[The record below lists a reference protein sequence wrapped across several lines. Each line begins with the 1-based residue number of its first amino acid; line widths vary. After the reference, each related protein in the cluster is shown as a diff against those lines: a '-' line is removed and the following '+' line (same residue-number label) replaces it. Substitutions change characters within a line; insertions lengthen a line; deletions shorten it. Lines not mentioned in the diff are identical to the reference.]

1 MIKEGELL
9 MQMNMNHYFEKLN
22 FSDGKKINV
31 SQRIDLKFSDTMH
44 WHPFV
49 EILLSLHEDSEVI
62 INFIKYKLQKD
73 DLVIMYPGDLHSLEH
88 VKEDDYI
95 LVQFPLDLLMIIS
108 EFNSSL
114 PIIQQYRYIPHN
126 CPEADIEHMQQL
138 IREICQLYF
147 SDTVFAEMQM
157 YALLLEFFSIFGAH
171 CQNNKRKDFLTSASS
186 DYKSIKKM
194 AKACLYISQNC
205 AEPLTLDDVSA
216 YVGFSKYHFSR
227 LFKMYTNMTFI
238 DYVNTERIKKAETLI
253 SNSKAQ
259 MIDIA
264 FDSGFSSVSTFNRAF
279 KKVKGVTPRE
289 FKKTLIQEYVIK

>member
-1 MIKEGELL
+1 

-31 SQRIDLKFSDTMH
+31 SQQIDLKFSDTMH

-49 EILLSLHEDSEVI
+49 EILLSLHDASEVT
-62 INFIKYKLQKD
+62 INFIKYKLKKND
-73 DLVIMYPGDLHSLEH
+73 IVIMYPGDLHSLDH

-95 LVQFPLDLLMIIS
+95 LIQFPFDLLMIIS
-108 EFNSSL
+108 EFNSSI
-114 PIIQQYRYIPHN
+114 PIIQQYRYVPN
-126 CPEADIEHMQQL
+126 DCPEVDIGHMQLL
-138 IREICQLYF
+138 IRKICQLYF
-147 SDTVFAEMQM
+147 SDTVFAEMKM
-157 YALLLEFFSIFGAH
+157 YALLLEFFSIFGVH
-171 CQNNKRKDFLTSASS
+171 CMNDKRKDFFTSVSS

-205 AEPLTLDDVSA
+205 AENLTLDNVAA

-227 LFKMYTNMTFI
+227 LFKTYTNMTFT
-238 DYVNTERIKKAETLI
+238 DYVTTERIRKAETLI

-264 FDSGFSSVSTFNRAF
+264 FDAGFSSVSTFNRAF
-279 KKVKGVTPRE
+279 KKVKGITPSE
-289 FKKTLIQEYVIK
+289 FKKTLIKGSVIK